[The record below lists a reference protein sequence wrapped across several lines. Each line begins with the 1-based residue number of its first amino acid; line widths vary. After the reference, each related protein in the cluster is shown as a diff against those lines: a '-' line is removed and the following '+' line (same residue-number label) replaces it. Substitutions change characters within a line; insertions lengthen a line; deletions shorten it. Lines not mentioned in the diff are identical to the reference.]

1 MKSANKYLLL
11 LVAILVLSLGIGI
24 YFKFSPKALEAM
36 TTMPTSAPEVS
47 APTQAAVATELPS
60 LKTLPTV
67 TPLPLLKEPSATS
80 APSDM
85 LSSSSDLLV
94 PSGLNFSEL

>member
-24 YFKFSPKALEAM
+24 YFKFSPKAFEPM
-36 TTMPTSAPEVS
+36 TTMPTSVPDVS
-47 APTQAAVATELPS
+47 VPTQAAVATELPS

-67 TPLPLLKEPSATS
+67 TPLPLLEKTSATTE
-80 APSDM
+80 PSDM
-85 LSSSSDLLV
+85 LSASSDILV
-94 PSGLNFSEL
+94 PSGLKFSKL